1 MATASTAMVPAAAS
15 SLAATEASN
24 SGADSDEGGSLVVD
38 GRVDDSDEVAD
49 FDDEAKDIGSDD

>member
-1 MATASTAMVPAAAS
+1 MVPAAAS

-49 FDDEAKDIGSDD
+49 FDDEAKDIGLDD